1 MASRPY
7 ILKFPYNFLFYYYSN
22 HCCKDFFP
30 SSAIFDQKSLVPDK
44 LMPAILAAL
53 LLKLLLVDFKRKSKS
68 RELACVKSVKQEYE
82 IILEDD
88 LNLLDC

>member
-1 MASRPY
+1 
-7 ILKFPYNFLFYYYSN
+7 
-22 HCCKDFFP
+22 
-30 SSAIFDQKSLVPDK
+30 
-44 LMPAILAAL
+44 MPAILAAL
-53 LLKLLLVDFKRKSKS
+53 LLNLLLVDFKRKSKS